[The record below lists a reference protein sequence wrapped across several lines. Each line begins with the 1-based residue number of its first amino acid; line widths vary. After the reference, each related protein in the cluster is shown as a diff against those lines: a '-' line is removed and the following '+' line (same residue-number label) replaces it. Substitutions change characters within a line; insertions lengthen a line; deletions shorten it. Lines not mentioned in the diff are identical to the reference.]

1 LGTFERHHVLAE
13 GLAMRYDAADMTDP
27 QQLVPRRE
35 RGVLRHPGTAYGAS
49 VDGVPLTVHLPESGS
64 AELLILAAI
73 HGDEAETTVAVSDA
87 MRCLPNGDLR
97 AAVILCGNPDG
108 MLRGTRGNAR
118 GVDLNR
124 NFPTSNW
131 KADPV
136 FYKSRANDARDI
148 ALSPGPESAS
158 EPETQ
163 ALIALIDRLQP
174 RAVVSLHSALAC
186 VDDSG
191 ASPLGRQLADRCALP
206 FLTEI
211 GYPTPGSMG
220 TWAGER
226 GLNLV
231 TLELEDASLYTLKD
245 RWVPILLDLMT
256 GKFELR

>member
-1 LGTFERHHVLAE
+1 MDETTQQRLVER
-13 GLAMRYDAADMTDP
+13 RD
-27 QQLVPRRE
+27 
-35 RGVLRHPGTAYGAS
+35 RGMIRHASSVYGAS
-49 VDGVPLTVHLPESGS
+49 VDGVPLRVHLPDSGGVDVVV
-64 AELLILAAI
+64 LASI
-73 HGDEAETTVAVSDA
+73 HGDEAETTVVVSEGL
-87 MRCLPNGDLR
+87 RCIPRGDLR

-108 MLRGTRGNAR
+108 MLRGTRGNAN

-131 KADPV
+131 SRDPV
-136 FYKSRANDARDI
+136 CYKSGASDPRDI
-148 ALSPGPESAS
+148 ALSPGSHAAS
-158 EPETQ
+158 EPETT
-163 ALIALIDRLQP
+163 ALLALLDELKP
-174 RAVVSLHSALAC
+174 RAVVTLHSALAC

-220 TWAGER
+220 TWAAER

-245 RWVPILLDLMT
+245 RHVPIMIDLMT
-256 GKFELR
+256 GRFALEGERCTS

>member
-1 LGTFERHHVLAE
+1 MNLVER
-13 GLAMRYDAADMTDP
+13 RD
-27 QQLVPRRE
+27 
-35 RGVLRHPGTAYGAS
+35 RGVLRHPATTYGNS
-49 VDGVPLTVHLPESGS
+49 VDGIPLQIHLPESGR

-73 HGDEAETTVAVSDA
+73 HGDEAETTVVVSEA
-87 MRCLPNGDLR
+87 MRCLPTGELQ

-131 KADPV
+131 SADPV
-136 FYKSRANDARDI
+136 FYKSRANDPRDQLLTTG
-148 ALSPGPESAS
+148 AQPAS
-158 EPETQ
+158 EPETA

-174 RAVVSLHSALAC
+174 RAVISLHSALAC

-191 ASPLGRQLADRCALP
+191 ASPLGRQLADRCTLP

-226 GLNLV
+226 KLNLV

-245 RWVPILLDLMT
+245 RHVPILLDLMT
-256 GKFELR
+256 GRFER

>member
-1 LGTFERHHVLAE
+1 VTAPRLVER
-13 GLAMRYDAADMTDP
+13 RD
-27 QQLVPRRE
+27 
-35 RGVLRHPGTAYGAS
+35 RGVIRHASSVYGAS
-49 VDGVPLTVHLPESGS
+49 ADGIPLTVHLPDA
-64 AELLILAAI
+64 AEILILAAI
-73 HGDEAETTVAVSDA
+73 HGDEAETTVVVSEA
-87 MRCLPNGDLR
+87 LRCLTAGDLR

-108 MLRGTRGNAR
+108 LLRGTRGNAR

-131 KADPV
+131 SAEPV
-136 FYKSRANDARDI
+136 HYKSRANDARDI
-148 ALSPGPESAS
+148 ALSPGASPAS
-158 EPETQ
+158 EPETK
-163 ALIALIDRLQP
+163 ALVSLLDRVRP

-186 VDDSG
+186 VDDAG
-191 ASPLGRQLADRCALP
+191 ASPLGRQLAGRSALP

-231 TLELEDASLYTLKD
+231 TLELEDASLYSLKD

-256 GKFELR
+256 GRFEL

>member
-1 LGTFERHHVLAE
+1 MIRHASSTYGT
-13 GLAMRYDAADMTDP
+13 
-27 QQLVPRRE
+27 
-35 RGVLRHPGTAYGAS
+35 S
-49 VDGVPLTVHLPESGS
+49 VDGIPLTVCLPDSGS
-64 AELLILAAI
+64 AEVVILAAI
-73 HGDEAETTVAVSDA
+73 HGDEAETTIVVSEA
-87 MRCLPNGDLR
+87 LRCLPVGDLR

-131 KADPV
+131 NPAPV
-136 FYKSRANDARDI
+136 HYKSRANDARDI
-148 ALSPGPESAS
+148 ALSPGAEPAS
-158 EPETQ
+158 EAETK
-163 ALIALIDRLQP
+163 ALLALLERLQP

-220 TWAGER
+220 TWAAER

-245 RWVPILLDLMT
+245 RHVPILIDLMT
-256 GKFELR
+256 GRFELEA

>member
-1 LGTFERHHVLAE
+1 MNREA
-13 GLAMRYDAADMTDP
+13 
-27 QQLVPRRE
+27 QQLVERRD
-35 RGVLRHPGTAYGAS
+35 RGVIRHASSVFGTS
-49 VDGVPLTVHLPESGS
+49 LDGVPLTVYLPDAAQ
-64 AELLILAAI
+64 AEIVILASI
-73 HGDEAETTVAVSDA
+73 HGDEAETTVVVSEA
-87 MRCLPNGDLR
+87 LRCIVRGDLQ

-108 MLRGTRGNAR
+108 MLRGTRCNGR

-131 KADPV
+131 SPDPV
-136 FYKSRANDARDI
+136 CYKSRSIDARDI
-148 ALSPGPESAS
+148 ALSPGAEPAS
-158 EPETQ
+158 EPETR
-163 ALIALIDRLQP
+163 ALLALLDRLHP

-191 ASPLGRQLADRCALP
+191 ASHLGRQLADRCALP

-220 TWAGER
+220 TWAGEQ

-245 RWVPILLDLMT
+245 RHVPILIDLMT
-256 GKFELR
+256 GRIELEP

>member
-1 LGTFERHHVLAE
+1 VNETTGGGTEQRLVER
-13 GLAMRYDAADMTDP
+13 RD
-27 QQLVPRRE
+27 
-35 RGVLRHPGTAYGAS
+35 RGVIRHAASSYGAS
-49 VDGVPLTVHLPESGS
+49 LDGLPLTVYLPDSGA

-73 HGDEAETTVAVSDA
+73 HGDESETTVAVSEA
-87 MRCLPNGDLR
+87 LRCLPAGELR

-108 MLRGTRGNAR
+108 LLRGTRGNGR

-131 KADPV
+131 RPEPV

-148 ALSPGPESAS
+148 ALSPGTEPAS
-158 EPETQ
+158 EPETR
-163 ALIALIDRLQP
+163 ALLGLIDRLAP

-191 ASPLGRQLADRCALP
+191 ASHLGRQLADRCALP

-220 TWAGER
+220 TWAAER
-226 GLNLV
+226 RLTLV

-245 RWVPILLDLMT
+245 RHVPILLDLMT
-256 GKFELR
+256 GRFELEAR

>member
-1 LGTFERHHVLAE
+1 MTSGTEQRLVER
-13 GLAMRYDAADMTDP
+13 RD
-27 QQLVPRRE
+27 
-35 RGVLRHPGTAYGAS
+35 RGVIRHASSVYGIS
-49 VDGVPLTVHLPESGS
+49 VEGVPLTLHRPDAGR
-64 AELLILAAI
+64 AEIVILAAI
-73 HGDEAETTVAVSDA
+73 HGDEPETTVVVSEA
-87 MRCLPNGDLR
+87 LRCLPRGDLQ

-108 MLRGTRGNAR
+108 LLRGTRGNVR

-131 KADPV
+131 SPDPV
-136 FYKSRANDARDI
+136 HYKSRANDARDI
-148 ALSPGPESAS
+148 ALTPGAEPAS
-158 EPETQ
+158 EPETR
-163 ALIALIDRLQP
+163 ALLSLLEELQP
-174 RAVVSLHSALAC
+174 RAIVSLHSALAC

-220 TWAGER
+220 TWAGEQ

-245 RWVPILLDLMT
+245 RHVPILIDLMT
-256 GKFELR
+256 GRIAF

>member
-1 LGTFERHHVLAE
+1 
-13 GLAMRYDAADMTDP
+13 MT
-27 QQLVPRRE
+27 
-35 RGVLRHPGTAYGAS
+35 PGTQQRLVERRDRGLIRHASSVYGAS
-49 VDGVPLTVHLPESGS
+49 VEGLPLTVFLPDTGTTE
-64 AELLILAAI
+64 IVVLASI
-73 HGDEAETTVAVSDA
+73 HGDEAETTVVVSEA
-87 MRCLPNGDLR
+87 LRCIRRGDLR

-108 MLRGTRGNAR
+108 MLRGSRGNAS

-131 KADPV
+131 SPDPV

-148 ALSPGPESAS
+148 ALSPGAEPAS
-158 EPETQ
+158 EPETR
-163 ALIALIDRLQP
+163 ALIALLDRLQP

-191 ASPLGRQLADRCALP
+191 ASHLGRQLAGRCALP

-245 RWVPILLDLMT
+245 RHVPILIDLMT
-256 GKFELR
+256 GRIGFEA

>member
-1 LGTFERHHVLAE
+1 V
-13 GLAMRYDAADMTDP
+13 
-27 QQLVPRRE
+27 VPRHD
-35 RGVLRHPGTAYGAS
+35 RGVIRHPSQTYGSS
-49 VDGVPLTVHLPESGS
+49 VEGIPLTVYLPDSGS
-64 AELLILAAI
+64 AEVFILAAI
-73 HGDEAETTVAVSDA
+73 HGDEAETTVVVSET
-87 MRCLPNGDLR
+87 LR
-97 AAVILCGNPDG
+97 TLRAGELKAAVILCGNPDG

-131 KADPV
+131 KPDAV

-148 ALSPGPESAS
+148 ALSPGSQPAS

-163 ALIALIDRLQP
+163 ALLALIERLNA
-174 RAVVSLHSALAC
+174 RAIVTLHSALAC

-191 ASPLGRQLADRCALP
+191 ASHLGRQLADRCALP

-220 TWAGER
+220 TWAAER

-245 RWVPILLDLMT
+245 RHVPIMLDLMT
-256 GKFELR
+256 GRFQLDAHPHH